1 MHFQVFFGPA
11 KKWQKYRFSTQNSRV
26 EKGGEN
32 TDFQPKIHVSK
43 KWQKIQVKFF
53 VISHVNHASYTNTKK
68 EGNKSDAGCKN
79 EREMSVVY
87 F

>member
-1 MHFQVFFGPA
+1 MHFQVFSGSA
-11 KKWQKYRFSTQNSRV
+11 KKWQNSRV
-26 EKGGEN
+26 EKGVEN
-32 TDFQPKIHVSK
+32 TDFQPKLHAPSR
-43 KWQKIQVKFF
+43 QLQIQVKFF

-68 EGNKSDAGCKN
+68 EGNKSDAGCEN

>member
-1 MHFQVFFGPA
+1 MHFQVFSGSA
-11 KKWQKYRFSTQNSRV
+11 KKWQNSRV

-32 TDFQPKIHVSK
+32 TDFQPKIHAPSK
-43 KWQKIQVKFF
+43 QLQIQVKFF
-53 VISHVNHASYTNTKK
+53 VISHVNHSSYTITKK
-68 EGNKSDAGCKN
+68 EGNNSDAECEN